1 MDLVETVQAC
11 RGRHSI
17 AHPRTKVHC
26 PGASILEYT
35 DREVVG
41 TRSHT
46 LLNEFHSVA
55 TLVFPSHLWT
65 ELAGIGIILNEG
77 ISDEV
82 SRYRGS
88 RASPAVA
95 ILCLLFT
102 IELQLTGETTKQRA
116 KGTGSWA
123 HGNTFIQ
130 PKKNL
135 AEGELGATWSPQ
147 GKLLHGAAPSRI

>member
-1 MDLVETVQAC
+1 MDPVETVQVC
-11 RGRHSI
+11 TGTHSI
-17 AHPRTKVHC
+17 GHRRTTTHC
-26 PGASILEYT
+26 PGATRLEYI
-35 DREVVG
+35 DREVD
-41 TRSHT
+41 TRPLT

-65 ELAGIGIILNEG
+65 ELAGIGIIRNEG

-102 IELQLTGETTKQRA
+102 IELQLTGGDSEQR
-116 KGTGSWA
+116 
-123 HGNTFIQ
+123 GNST
-130 PKKNL
+130 
-135 AEGELGATWSPQ
+135 
-147 GKLLHGAAPSRI
+147 R